1 MHFALRNM
9 DSVFSELLFLAVLI
23 ALNAFFSASEIA
35 VISVPKLRL
44 RQLIESGNRT
54 AAVLYRLADDSSR
67 FLATIQIGVTLLGFL
82 VAASA
87 AVNLSPGLAD
97 AIKNV
102 PLAGLTNIADGLA
115 VGLITILL
123 ALITL
128 VLGELVPKSIGLAH
142 AERIALLV
150 ARPIDF
156 FARLVGPLVRF
167 LVWCTNL
174 IAKPLGGQP
183 RRGMP
188 IVTEEEIKTL
198 VDAGEE
204 GGVIEEDKKEM
215 IYSIFEFGETVA
227 REVMVPRMDV
237 LAIEVETL
245 LLDALEMV
253 IRHNHSRVPI
263 YQDSIDNIV
272 GILYAKDLLKV
283 LHQKGRAAAN
293 QIRLADIVRPAA
305 FTPESKKV
313 DELFAEMQ
321 KRRIHMAI
329 VIDEYGGTAGIVTI
343 EDILEEIVGEIQ
355 DEYDQAEEAE
365 IQPAG
370 ENEWLITARAN
381 LGDINDVLHVHFPL
395 HDADTLG
402 GFIYTQLG
410 KIPLPGDEVQFENVR
425 LKVINVAGRRIG
437 KVKVQV
443 LENVPVDEKK
453 AEDKT

>member
-1 MHFALRNM
+1 M
-9 DSVFSELLFLAVLI
+9 DPVVAELLLLVVLI

-44 RQLIESGNRT
+44 KQLIESGNKT
-54 AAVLYRLADDSSR
+54 AQVLFNLADDSSR
-67 FLATIQIGVTLLGFL
+67 FLATIQIGVTLMGFL
-82 VAASA
+82 ISATA
-87 AVNLSPGLAD
+87 AVRLS
-97 AIKNV
+97 
-102 PLAGLTNIADGLA
+102 DGLA
-115 VGLITILL
+115 ELIERIPIAGIDNVAQGLAVTIITITL

-142 AERIALLV
+142 SERIALAV

-156 FARLVGPLVRF
+156 LARAANPLVRS
-167 LVWCTNL
+167 LVRITNL
-174 IAKPLGGQP
+174 IARPFGGQP

-204 GGVIEEDKKEM
+204 GGVIEEEEKEM
-215 IYSIFEFGETVA
+215 IYSIFAYTDTVA

-237 LAIEVETL
+237 LAIDVETPL
-245 LLDALEMV
+245 LEAMDAV
-253 IRHNHSRVPI
+253 IRHNHSRVPV
-263 YQDSIDNIV
+263 YQGSIDNIV

-283 LHQKGRAAAN
+283 LHEKGRAGAN
-293 QIRLADIVRPAA
+293 QVRVADLLRPAA

-313 DELFAEMQ
+313 SELFAEMQ

-343 EDILEEIVGEIQ
+343 EDILEEIVGEIR
-355 DEYDQAEEAE
+355 DEYDQAEELD

-381 LGDINDVLHVHFPL
+381 LGNINDALHVQLPAD
-395 HDADTLG
+395 DADTLG

-410 KIPLPGDEVQFENVR
+410 KIPLPGDEVRHENVL

-437 KVKVQV
+437 KVRVQV
-443 LENVPVDEKK
+443 LADEPAREETK
-453 AEDKT
+453 ED

>member
-1 MHFALRNM
+1 M
-9 DSVFSELLFLAVLI
+9 DPVFSELLLLAVLI
-23 ALNAFFSASEIA
+23 AINAFFSASEIA

-44 RQLIESGNRT
+44 KQLIEDGNKT
-54 AAVLYRLADDSSR
+54 AQVLFHLADDSSR
-67 FLATIQIGVTLLGFL
+67 FLATIQIGVTLMGFL
-82 VAASA
+82 ASA
-87 AVNLSPGLAD
+87 TAAIRLGAGLAD
-97 AIKNV
+97 LIKRI
-102 PLAGLTNIADGLA
+102 PIAGIENIAEGLA
-115 VGLITILL
+115 VAIITVVL

-142 AERIALLV
+142 SERIALAV

-156 FARLVGPLVRF
+156 LARLAGPLVRF
-167 LVWCTNL
+167 LVWITNL
-174 IAKPLGGQP
+174 IAKPFGGRP

-204 GGVIEEDKKEM
+204 GGVIEEEEKEM
-215 IYSIFEFGETVA
+215 IYSIFEYGDTVA

-237 LAIEVETL
+237 LAIDVETPL
-245 LLDALEMV
+245 LEAMDAV
-253 IRHNHSRVPI
+253 IKHNHSRVPVH
-263 YQDSIDNIV
+263 QESIDNIV

-283 LHQKGRAAAN
+283 LHEKGRVGAN
-293 QIRLADIVRPAA
+293 EVRVADLLRPAA

-313 DELFAEMQ
+313 SELFEEMQ

-355 DEYDQAEEAE
+355 DEYDQAEELE
-365 IQPAG
+365 IQPVG
-370 ENEWLITARAN
+370 ENEWLINARAN
-381 LGDINDVLHVHFPL
+381 LGDINDALHVHFPV
-395 HDADTLG
+395 DEADTLG

-410 KIPLPGDEVQFENVR
+410 KVPLPGDEVRHENVL

-437 KVKVQV
+437 KVKVQ
-443 LENVPVDEKK
+443 LLKDEAVGDQK
-453 AEDKT
+453 EE